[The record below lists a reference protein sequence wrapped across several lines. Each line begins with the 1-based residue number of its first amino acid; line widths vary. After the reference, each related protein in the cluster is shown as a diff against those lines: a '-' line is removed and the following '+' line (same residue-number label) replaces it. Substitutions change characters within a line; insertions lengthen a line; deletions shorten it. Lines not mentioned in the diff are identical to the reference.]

1 MKFSGLQQRLFS
13 RSDWLLALA
22 FFTVTL
28 LAYSPAWNGKPI
40 WDDNEH
46 LTRLEL
52 RSWNG
57 LEQIWTNVGVT
68 HQYYPLVHTVFW
80 IEQRL
85 WNDNL
90 LYYHLLNILLHS
102 GAALIL
108 VKCVRELKLP
118 RPWLVGAIFALHPV
132 QVESVAWISEL
143 KNTLSA
149 VFCLSSAL
157 LYLKFNPTRNWPTYF
172 FAFGLFLLGLLSKSV
187 ICVLPA
193 AILVVLWWQSG
204 QMRWKRDALPLI
216 PFFVTGIAAGLFTAG
231 VVRHF
236 VGAVGTAFQFSI
248 IQRVLIA
255 GRALWFYLWKLFWPT
270 NLIFT
275 YPRWDVSQAVW
286 WQYLFPVGAI
296 LLFVMLF
303 LLRQKLSGALAG
315 SLVFA
320 IMLFPAL
327 GFLNVYPFVYSFVAD
342 HFQYLAC
349 IGIIT
354 TASAG
359 LSSLVDRAHWQ
370 LRTRVLLFFSLLT
383 TL

>member
-1 MKFSGLQQRLFS
+1 
-13 RSDWLLALA
+13 
-22 FFTVTL
+22 
-28 LAYSPAWNGKPI
+28 
-40 WDDNEH
+40 
-46 LTRLEL
+46 
-52 RSWNG
+52 
-57 LEQIWTNVGVT
+57 
-68 HQYYPLVHTVFW
+68 
-80 IEQRL
+80 
-85 WNDNL
+85 
-90 LYYHLLNILLHS
+90 
-102 GAALIL
+102 
-108 VKCVRELKLP
+108 
-118 RPWLVGAIFALHPV
+118 
-132 QVESVAWISEL
+132 
-143 KNTLSA
+143 
-149 VFCLSSAL
+149 
-157 LYLKFNPTRNWPTYF
+157 
-172 FAFGLFLLGLLSKSV
+172 
-187 ICVLPA
+187 
-193 AILVVLWWQSG
+193 
-204 QMRWKRDALPLI
+204 MRWKRDALPLI
-216 PFFVTGIAAGLFTAG
+216 PFFVIGIAAGLFTAG
-231 VVRHF
+231 MERHF
-236 VGAVGTAFQFSI
+236 VGAEGTAFQFSI
-248 IQRVLIA
+248 IQRILIA

-383 TL
+383 TLAFLTWRQAHVYRDEETLWRMTLLRNPGCSLAHTNLGALLMETGRSMEGIAHYEQALAHRSGDPERGHYN